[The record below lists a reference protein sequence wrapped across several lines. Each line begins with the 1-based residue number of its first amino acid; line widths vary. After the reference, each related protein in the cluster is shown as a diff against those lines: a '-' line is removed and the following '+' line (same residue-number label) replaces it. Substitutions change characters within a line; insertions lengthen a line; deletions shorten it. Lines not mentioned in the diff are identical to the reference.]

1 MCVVVIVVVHGKE
14 MHAVEMDVLR
24 EYYRGAVPDIEVGGD
39 GGARAEVGRAS
50 AFNEAG

>member
-1 MCVVVIVVVHGKE
+1 MVVHGKE

-24 EYYRGAVPDIEVGGD
+24 EYYRGAVPDIEVGGA
-39 GGARAEVGRAS
+39 GRARAEVGRAS